1 MPLRHSKKEEN
12 LKLVLEL
19 LNERE
24 VIEADNSRL
33 LDRFK
38 KTTIRYEIFIIIFST
53 LNWYSKNTCYFLKRT
68 INIDFHRKLYDVD
81 ESKEITADTKILEH
95 EAFEAGIF
103 FSLFFIWKNKLELL
117 PD

>member
-38 KTTIRYEIFIIIFST
+38 KTTIRYEIIFVNN
-53 LNWYSKNTCYFLKRT
+53 LNWILYKNWISSGF
-68 INIDFHRKLYDVD
+68 NDNFIDFNRKLYDVD
-81 ESKEITADTKILEH
+81 ESKEITTDSKILEH
-95 EAFEAGIF
+95 EAFDAGN
-103 FSLFFIWKNKLELL
+103 SLEHHDLCSIT
-117 PD
+117 